1 MQSGNGQSFSG
12 MKPKDIEVANYSFLE
27 MYRWYEFD
35 EGCGYHELHSR
46 TELNVL
52 ENMTNSEV
60 EKLPHIKYNN
70 GFLVKMFQ

>member
-1 MQSGNGQSFSG
+1 

-27 MYRWYEFD
+27 MYRWYGLD
-35 EGCGYHELHSR
+35 EGNGYQDLYSR
-46 TELNVL
+46 TELNTL
-52 ENMTNSEV
+52 ESMINSEV